1 MAKLVTKWRYLKP
14 DAARHAQ
21 AYIRYIAT
29 REGVEKYVEE
39 NGARPAVQ
47 AQRVLVEKLLRDFPD
62 ARRSFEYEDYA
73 RRPTVRNASEFI
85 TRTLEEHWNF

>member
-1 MAKLVTKWRYLKP
+1 MAKLITKWRYLKP

-39 NGARPAVQ
+39 
-47 AQRVLVEKLLRDFPD
+47 LSLIHISE
-62 ARRSFEYEDYA
+62 
-73 RRPTVRNASEFI
+73 PTR
-85 TRTLEEHWNF
+85 H

>member
-14 DAARHAQ
+14 DATRHAQ

-47 AQRVLVEKLLRDFPD
+47 AHLEQVTKMRED
-62 ARRSFEYEDYA
+62 A
-73 RRPTVRNASEFI
+73 
-85 TRTLEEHWNF
+85 HGQ

>member
-39 NGARPAVQ
+39 NGARAGG
-47 AQRVLVEKLLRDFPD
+47 AGA
-62 ARRSFEYEDYA
+62 ARPCGKTAAGFSGCAPE
-73 RRPTVRNASEFI
+73 
-85 TRTLEEHWNF
+85 L

>member
-39 NGARPAVQ
+39 NGARPAVLSGF
-47 AQRVLVEKLLRDFPD
+47 APEL
-62 ARRSFEYEDYA
+62 
-73 RRPTVRNASEFI
+73 
-85 TRTLEEHWNF
+85 